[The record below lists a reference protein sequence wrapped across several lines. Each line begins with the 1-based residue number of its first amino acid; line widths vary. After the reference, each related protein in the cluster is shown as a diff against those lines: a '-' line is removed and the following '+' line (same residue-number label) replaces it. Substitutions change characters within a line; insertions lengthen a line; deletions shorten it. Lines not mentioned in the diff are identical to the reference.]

1 MKNFSQ
7 NPSVKKNSFDETK
20 LFNYVNS
27 FSFPRLAGTEGE
39 KKAVDLT
46 YKTFKKKGY
55 IKDQIQKQSFEF
67 SDFYSTTLIQL
78 ISMMSLTFILFLSF
92 FGYIYFLIKLLFIG
106 IMAVLVHIIY
116 KSVKYPE
123 NPGFWG
129 EYFGNKLEATNV
141 FVKLPAKMKNERNA
155 GNIIISAHLDSKS
168 QTFRTVWRI
177 IFYEIWLFSGII
189 FGLLY
194 VIQII
199 YVELIRYSI
208 IFLIKIKILN
218 LEFLIIEPFIWIT
231 VVFFSISNIALM
243 FLYTD
248 NKSPGAN
255 DNASGMAIVF
265 ALSEHFKNH
274 PLDNYNL
281 WFCQFSAEE
290 LGTMGSRFFVKKF
303 EELLKKQK
311 VFQINFDMVSAPGKT
326 NNCVQYIKSYGVLP
340 RKKLSPI
347 LGKYFE
353 KAALIEN
360 LSIKTFHLNT
370 GAHTDTVPF
379 HLRGYEAI
387 DIITFN
393 AIKFAHN
400 EIDTPDKVD
409 TKILSE
415 ACKIAKKTIL
425 MLDDDYKILS
435 NN

>member
-7 NPSVKKNSFDETK
+7 NSSFKKNSFDETR

-27 FSFPRLAGTEGE
+27 FSFPRLAGTKGE

-46 YKTFKKKGY
+46 YKTFKKMGY
-55 IKDQIQKQSFEF
+55 NKDLIHKQPFEF

-78 ISMMSLTFILFLSF
+78 VSMMSLTFILFLSF
-92 FGYIYFLIKLLFIG
+92 FGYVYFFIKFLFIG
-106 IMAVLVHIIY
+106 IMVILVHIIY
-116 KSVKYPE
+116 KSIKYPE
-123 NPGFWG
+123 DPGFWG

-141 FVKLPAKMKNERNA
+141 YVKLPAKMKNEGNA
-155 GNIIISAHLDSKS
+155 GNIIISAHIDSKS
-168 QTFRTVWRI
+168 QTFRTIWRI

-189 FGLLY
+189 FGIAY
-194 VIQII
+194 IIQII
-199 YVELIRYSI
+199 YVEWIRFSMI
-208 IFLIKIKILN
+208 IPIKIKILN
-218 LEFLIIEPFIWIT
+218 LEFLIIDPFIWIT
-231 VVFFSISNIALM
+231 VVFISISNIALM

-248 NKSPGAN
+248 NKSLGAN

-265 ALSEHFKNH
+265 ALSDYFKNH
-274 PLDNYNL
+274 PLNNYNL

-303 EELLKKQK
+303 EDVFNKEKA
-311 VFQINFDMVSAPGKT
+311 FQINFDMVSAPGKK

-340 RKKLSPI
+340 RKKLCPI

-353 KAALIEN
+353 KAALKED
-360 LSIKTFHLNT
+360 LSIKSFHLNT

-400 EIDTPDKVD
+400 KIDTPDKVD
-409 TKILSE
+409 ARILSD

-425 MLDDDYKILS
+425 MLDNDYKKLTEY
-435 NN
+435 

>member
-1 MKNFSQ
+1 LKNFSK
-7 NPSVKKNSFDETK
+7 NPSVKKNPFGATK

-46 YKTFKKKGY
+46 YKTFKKIGY
-55 IKDQIQKQSFEF
+55 IKDQIHIQPFEF

-92 FGYIYFLIKLLFIG
+92 FGYIYFFIKFLFIG

-116 KSVKYPE
+116 ISVKYPE
-123 NPGFWG
+123 DPGFWG

-141 FVKLPAKMKNERNA
+141 FVTLPAKMKTEGNA

-168 QTFRTVWRI
+168 QTFRTFWRI

-189 FGLLY
+189 FGFLY
-194 VIQII
+194 IIQLI
-199 YVELIRYSI
+199 YVEWIRFSVI
-208 IFLIKIKILN
+208 LPIKIKLLN
-218 LEFLIIEPFIWIT
+218 LEFLIIDPFIWIT
-231 VVFFSISNIALM
+231 VVFISISNIALM

-248 NKSPGAN
+248 NKSLGAN

-265 ALSEHFKNH
+265 ALSDYFKNH

-290 LGTMGSRFFVKKF
+290 LGTMGSRFFAKKF
-303 EELLKKQK
+303 EAILKKEK
-311 VFQINFDMVSAPGKT
+311 VFQINFDMVSAPGKK

-340 RKKLSPI
+340 RKKLCPI

-353 KAALIEN
+353 KAALKEN
-360 LSIKTFHLNT
+360 LYIKNFHLNT

-400 EIDTPDKVD
+400 KIDTPDKVD
-409 TKILSE
+409 AKILSD
-415 ACKIAKKTIL
+415 ACKIAKKTIF
-425 MLDDDYKILS
+425 MLDNDYKILS

>member
-7 NPSVKKNSFDETK
+7 NSSVKNNSFDTAI
-20 LFNYVNS
+20 LLNYVNT

-46 YKTFKKKGY
+46 YKTFKKIGY
-55 IKDQIQKQSFEF
+55 SKDYIQKQPFEF

-92 FGYIYFLIKLLFIG
+92 FGYIYFFIKILFIG

-123 NPGFWG
+123 DPGFWG
-129 EYFGNKLEATNV
+129 EYFGNKLKATNV
-141 FVKLPAKMKNERNA
+141 FVKLPAKIKNERNV

-168 QTFRTVWRI
+168 QTFRTIWRI
-177 IFYEIWLFSGII
+177 IFYEIWLFSGMI
-189 FGLLY
+189 FGIFY
-194 VIQII
+194 IVQII
-199 YVELIRYSI
+199 YVEWIRYSI
-208 IFLIKIKILN
+208 ILPIKIKILN
-218 LEFLIIEPFIWIT
+218 LEFLIIDPFIWIT

-243 FLYTD
+243 LLYTD

-265 ALSEHFKNH
+265 ALSEYFKNRS
-274 PLDNYNL
+274 LDNYNL

-290 LGTMGSRFFVKKF
+290 LGTMGSRFFTKKF
-303 EELLKKQK
+303 EDILKKEK
-311 VFQINFDMVSAPGKT
+311 VFQINFDMVSAPGKK

-340 RKKLSPI
+340 RRKLSPI

-353 KAALIEN
+353 KAALKEN

-393 AIKFAHN
+393 AIQFAHN
-400 EIDTPDKVD
+400 KIDTPDKVD
-409 TKILSE
+409 AKILSE

-425 MLDDDYKILS
+425 MLDDDYIILS

>member
-7 NPSVKKNSFDETK
+7 NPSVKNDSFDETK
-20 LFNYVNS
+20 LFNYVSS

-39 KKAVDLT
+39 RKAVDLT
-46 YKTFKKKGY
+46 YKTFKKIGY
-55 IKDQIQKQSFEF
+55 IKDQIQKQPFEF

-92 FGYIYFLIKLLFIG
+92 FGYIYFLIKFLFIG

-116 KSVKYPE
+116 KSLKYPE
-123 NPGFWG
+123 DPGFWG

-141 FVKLPAKMKNERNA
+141 FVKLPAKMKNERNT

-168 QTFRTVWRI
+168 QTFRTIWRI

-189 FGLLY
+189 FGIVY
-194 VIQII
+194 IIQII
-199 YVELIRYSI
+199 YVEWIRFSMI
-208 IFLIKIKILN
+208 LPIKIKILN
-218 LEFLIIEPFIWIT
+218 LEFLIIDPFIWIT
-231 VVFFSISNIALM
+231 VGFISISNIALM
-243 FLYTD
+243 FLYTG
-248 NKSPGAN
+248 NKSRGAN

-265 ALSEHFKNH
+265 ALSEYFKNQ

-290 LGTMGSRFFVKKF
+290 LGTMGSRFFTKKY
-303 EELLKKQK
+303 EDILKKRK
-311 VFQINFDMVSAPGKT
+311 AFQINFDMVSAPGKN
-326 NNCVQYIKSYGVLP
+326 NNCVQYIKSYGILP
-340 RKKLSPI
+340 RKRLSTI

-353 KAALIEN
+353 KAALKEN
-360 LSIKTFHLNT
+360 LSIKKFHLNT

-400 EIDTPDKVD
+400 KIDTPDKVD
-409 TKILSE
+409 IKILAE

-435 NN
+435 NI